1 MNQIPDPQLLAYLDS
16 ADNQYGLD
24 HIATHGFLTATVV
37 GKPFTNWLSALFERQ
52 QDSVPDAIKSALH
65 AWQTAIESELKDETP
80 IHLPFIVGDTDDTE
94 EPMDFSPDSELSA
107 WAVGFIDAMYADETD
122 DWFADN
128 DTEDDVAMLTLP
140 MIVFSGIDK
149 DDETL
154 SDIRQDDDLLAQMA
168 NSLEENLTQLY
179 LLFHQT

>member
-1 MNQIPDPQLLAYLDS
+1 MTQ
-16 ADNQYGLD
+16 
-24 HIATHGFLTATVV
+24 
-37 GKPFTNWLSALFERQ
+37 
-52 QDSVPDAIKSALH
+52 KSL
-65 AWQTAIESELKDETP
+65 WI
-80 IHLPFIVGDTDDTE
+80 
-94 EPMDFSPDSELSA
+94 
-107 WAVGFIDAMYADETD
+107 IDAMYADETD

-140 MIVFSGIDK
+140 MIVFSGIDE